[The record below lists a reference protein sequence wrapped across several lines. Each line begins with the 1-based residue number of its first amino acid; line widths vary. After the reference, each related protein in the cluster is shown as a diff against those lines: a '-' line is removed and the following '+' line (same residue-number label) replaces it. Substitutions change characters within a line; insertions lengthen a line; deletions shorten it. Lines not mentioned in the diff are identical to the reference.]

1 MRVKHKKW
9 AEPLIEAHPE
19 KITTDPAQ
27 FKGKWQSRFAKEQPI
42 WLEVGMGKGQF
53 AIGMAKAHP
62 EVNFIGLDVVSTVA
76 GIALKKSL
84 EDEELPNLQFIC
96 ANGAGLDEF
105 FADGEIDRLFLN
117 FSDPWPQSRHAKRRL
132 TYKTFLAN
140 YEKVLVPKGTIE
152 LKTDNMGFFEFSL
165 VSMNNYGMQYDGV
178 WLDLHHSDEN
188 ENNVETEYEQKFA
201 AKGQPIYK
209 LKAHFA

>member
-76 GIALKKSL
+76 GIALKSRWKMKNCQTCSL
-84 EDEELPNLQFIC
+84 SVPME
-96 ANGAGLDEF
+96 
-105 FADGEIDRLFLN
+105 RVWMSFLRTVRSIGC
-117 FSDPWPQSRHAKRRL
+117 F
-132 TYKTFLAN
+132 
-140 YEKVLVPKGTIE
+140 
-152 LKTDNMGFFEFSL
+152 
-165 VSMNNYGMQYDGV
+165 
-178 WLDLHHSDEN
+178 
-188 ENNVETEYEQKFA
+188 
-201 AKGQPIYK
+201 
-209 LKAHFA
+209 